1 MNDRRAFLLTAGS
14 ARDDLR
20 DLRLEV
26 AKQQGEQLM
35 KSKRRDCR
43 NIVAVV
49 GIVLL
54 GLGIAVAK
62 ADSLYIG
69 DVNDNTIKRFDA
81 STGKYLGVFV
91 TKNGC
96 PQNPPSSPPI
106 GCLYGPRGLVF
117 DGSGHLLVV
126 DQNASPPLPPPPPQA
141 GKPPVLIFPGAIY
154 EYSAQ
159 TGTFVKP
166 LVPYTDPN
174 APPEPRGMVLYNHV
188 LFVASQGLGSD
199 NAAPCMLNAPNGTGC
214 VQAFDVSN
222 ENNVKFLGFL
232 LPPENLAA
240 SFHPRGVVI
249 GPDNLLYASNVPNPP
264 PPEGSGL
271 GGQIL
276 VYDPETLRFKTFV
289 DNDTCSPPPPLT
301 SCDFNRPEGLVFGP
315 DKNLYVTSFRA
326 TSSDTDKI
334 LVFAGPFNSNFKPGA
349 FIGQIVLDQ
358 VGDARAYGQALLF
371 GPGDKLFVPISATG
385 SYSGQVR
392 LYDVSNVSLKPTLT
406 PFNLFVPSGSQQNS
420 PLGLG
425 WYLTF
430 GNTDPATLNYVSA
443 R

>member
-1 MNDRRAFLLTAGS
+1 MKPKMRAH
-14 ARDDLR
+14 
-20 DLRLEV
+20 
-26 AKQQGEQLM
+26 
-35 KSKRRDCR
+35 R

-62 ADSLYIG
+62 AADSLYIG

-91 TKNGC
+91 TNKGC

-117 DGSGHLLVV
+117 DRPDHLLVV

-174 APPEPRGMVLYNHV
+174 APPEPRGMVLYKDVLSKTNS
-188 LFVASQGLGSD
+188 LFVASQGLGGD
-199 NAAPCMLNAPNGTGC
+199 NTAPCMPNAPPGTGC

-249 GPDNLLYASNVPNPP
+249 GPDDLLYVSNVPNTP

-276 VYDPETLRFKTFV
+276 VYDPKTRNLNDILV
-289 DNDTCSPPPPLT
+289 NDDTCIPPAT

-326 TSSDTDKI
+326 NSSDTDKI
-334 LVFAGPFNSNFKPGA
+334 LVFAGPFNSNSKPGA

-392 LYDVSNVSLKPTLT
+392 LYDVNNVSLTPTLT
-406 PFNLFVPSGSQQNS
+406 PFKLFVPSGSQQNS

-430 GNTDPATLNYVSA
+430 GNTDPATLNYA
-443 R
+443 P